1 MKLRSL
7 LKKEAFWSK
16 HNAIALVFLLVLLPG
31 MFAFTTVAF
40 QQVIPRDAPIA
51 IVSQEGVSQDDID
64 IVRGGIALFAD
75 PQVYDSRESAMRAL
89 NRERVYAV
97 IDVPPRISDPN
108 QTNATF
114 YLSVDEAIVPYEEP
128 SRAIVSIMGS
138 QLDRSLPADVD
149 IQRVPVGGDHTLSEF
164 LVVVCMML
172 LVMLF
177 AFTYVPYNLA
187 KEEAVLERLRVESSL
202 DAVVASKL
210 VYFTALMAIPIVAF
224 FVAIRYLN
232 YSLTPLN
239 PWTVGTLLLTFVYL
253 TAISMSVMILTKFS
267 STGRFANVVVMFGF
281 LLFSNLAY
289 PVGFFSPLRKT
300 IARSSP
306 LHYSM
311 IIVRSGAMKD
321 FDMTVFTD
329 WLLGL
334 VGVTAITLVGLKVA
348 IEHYKRTI

>member
-7 LKKEAFWSK
+7 LKKEAFWSR
-16 HNAIALVFLLVLLPG
+16 HNAIALLFLLILLPG

-51 IVSQEGVSQDDID
+51 IVSQDGVSQEDVD

-75 PQVYDSRESAMRAL
+75 PEVYDSREAAFDAL
-89 NRERVYAV
+89 NREQVYAV
-97 IDVPPRISDPN
+97 IDVPPRITDPN

-138 QLDRSLPADVD
+138 QLDRSLPANVD
-149 IQRVPVGGDHTLSEF
+149 IERVPVGGDHTLSEF
-164 LVVVCMML
+164 MVVVCMMI

-187 KEEAVLERLRVESSL
+187 KEDRVLERLRVESTL
-202 DAVVASKL
+202 DAVVATKL
-210 VYFTALMAIPIVAF
+210 LYFTALMAVPILAF
-224 FVAIRYLN
+224 TAAMRYLN
-232 YSLTPLN
+232 YTLTPLN
-239 PWTVGTLLLTFVYL
+239 PWTVGVLLLTFVYL
-253 TAISMSVMILTKFS
+253 TAISMAVMILTKFS

-289 PVGFFSPLRKT
+289 PVGFFSPLRKA
-300 IARSSP
+300 IARASP

-311 IIVRSGAMKD
+311 IIVRSGAMKE
-321 FDMTVFTD
+321 FDMTVFTE
-329 WLLGL
+329 WVLGL
-334 VGVTAITLVGLKVA
+334 VGVTLIALLGLKGA